1 MKLKSLN
8 KYLSLFLFVFL
19 VTFAKAEEEIDIW
32 NKKTNNNSK
41 IKSPSVFVDQ
51 KTKSPLNTE
60 AFNENKVDQNIVVEE
75 SQQESK
81 KDIKISGIYDPAEN
95 NFNLNMWS
103 KSNAEDIRA
112 SLRRINKINLSN
124 TSKKLFENTLL
135 SFSYPPKGM
144 DEKEFTDYKLNWMI
158 NNKRSD
164 LIEKFLKQ
172 NDTFHNK
179 KKAVQYLVDENI
191 AKANIKESCN
201 KINFLDK
208 SIKDP
213 YLEKYKIYCLIFNN
227 KKNEAQLLYD
237 ILKEQ
242 DQSDN
247 FFDDKINFLLNIK
260 DITGKKIKDDNLLNF
275 YLSSVTIENFNYEP
289 TNKTKKIIW
298 EYLNAANL
306 IKLDDI
312 TDKEKIKNLEIA
324 ANTNQLEKEKIF
336 DIYKK
341 IPFDLNSLINA
352 SDTYQA
358 LDEIDSRALIYQKF
372 LLSDSPK
379 KKVELLFLL
388 KDLFKKDNLT
398 NIYSEFLSDQLQ
410 TIDKKDIP
418 ESYKEVV
425 EKNIKIKDESELGKI
440 KYNDK
445 ILHKSKLVKYFTE
458 NQNKKKI
465 QKDFDRIYKKI
476 KKNKK
481 YFYSARDMAL
491 INTFEKD
498 GFKIPKDLNYQDM
511 VKKYQVPSNLLQL
524 SKNNE
529 PAFLTLKIVEII
541 GEDEPQQLDSETIYF
556 ITYLLNQT
564 NLKKLRNEVLISAL
578 PQRS

>member
-1 MKLKSLN
+1 M
-8 KYLSLFLFVFL
+8 
-19 VTFAKAEEEIDIW
+19 
-32 NKKTNNNSK
+32 
-41 IKSPSVFVDQ
+41 
-51 KTKSPLNTE
+51 
-60 AFNENKVDQNIVVEE
+60 
-75 SQQESK
+75 
-81 KDIKISGIYDPAEN
+81 
-95 NFNLNMWS
+95 
-103 KSNAEDIRA
+103 
-112 SLRRINKINLSN
+112 
-124 TSKKLFENTLL
+124 
-135 SFSYPPKGM
+135 
-144 DEKEFTDYKLNWMI
+144 
-158 NNKRSD
+158 
-164 LIEKFLKQ
+164 
-172 NDTFHNK
+172 
-179 KKAVQYLVDENI
+179 
-191 AKANIKESCN
+191 
-201 KINFLDK
+201 
-208 SIKDP
+208 
-213 YLEKYKIYCLIFNN
+213 
-227 KKNEAQLLYD
+227 
-237 ILKEQ
+237 
-242 DQSDN
+242 
-247 FFDDKINFLLNIK
+247 
-260 DITGKKIKDDNLLNF
+260 
-275 YLSSVTIENFNYEP
+275 
-289 TNKTKKIIW
+289 
-298 EYLNAANL
+298 
-306 IKLDDI
+306 
-312 TDKEKIKNLEIA
+312 
-324 ANTNQLEKEKIF
+324 
-336 DIYKK
+336 
-341 IPFDLNSLINA
+341 
-352 SDTYQA
+352 
-358 LDEIDSRALIYQKF
+358 
-372 LLSDSPK
+372 
-379 KKVELLFLL
+379 
-388 KDLFKKDNLT
+388 FKKDNLT